1 MRHRSSSEMGYV
13 SWSQGRYSDGTM
25 PETINH
31 SLFSGNKTEPMN
43 QDEQDN
49 KPKIYIAGKIGF
61 LPEHEYIANFK
72 QGKIE
77 AAAAGYTPL
86 SPVDLPHDHDRTWKS
101 YMKEDLRALKEC
113 DAIYMLSNWKD
124 SRGARIEHWFAKRYG
139 KILLFQTVQKKRM
152 S

>member
-1 MRHRSSSEMGYV
+1 
-13 SWSQGRYSDGTM
+13 
-25 PETINH
+25 
-31 SLFSGNKTEPMN
+31 MN